1 MKGLDVRIEW
11 GSYIDECSYRQYQ
24 QYQRGM
30 DGRVYPSVK
39 KCTHAHVDE
48 DGKYAHW
55 GIDKCSYWRYQWGMI
70 HTSMNVRTLMSTR
83 KDTTPACSHTTHPR
97 EVRSLKGTDV
107 CIWRGSTRRKGL
119 RLVSSSKGRR
129 LVSTRKQRR
138 LISRRNSRTL
148 ISTIFLLSTKVC
160 TFNLNVTISRRN
172 GFDKVDEGT
181 HPQY

>member
-83 KDTTPACSHTTHPR
+83 K
-97 EVRSLKGTDV
+97 
-107 CIWRGSTRRKGL
+107 GSTLIERDGRLYLTRRKGL

-148 ISTIFLLSTKVC
+148 ISTIFLKEMLFSGLMSGLLCGRAKAKCPGRTLGLV
-160 TFNLNVTISRRN
+160 L
-172 GFDKVDEGT
+172 G
-181 HPQY
+181 